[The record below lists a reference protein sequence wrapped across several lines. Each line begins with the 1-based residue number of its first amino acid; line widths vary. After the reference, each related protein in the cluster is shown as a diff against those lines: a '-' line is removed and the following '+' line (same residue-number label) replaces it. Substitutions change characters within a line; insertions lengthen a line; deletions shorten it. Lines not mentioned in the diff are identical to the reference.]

1 MISLILYW
9 KEIVLLSLVL
19 SLGSYAGFNKIKA
32 IGYDEAA
39 TKYELI
45 INEQKALIDTKLMNV
60 EKLANNLAVETKF
73 SNESLSRD
81 IKSIAKGFKGKTL
94 TVIKEGNCVPTPT
107 FSDSFTEINSRTNET
122 IKGLQK

>member
-9 KEIVLLSLVL
+9 KEVLLLSVVL
-19 SLGSYAGFNKIKA
+19 SLGSCVGYNKVKA

-39 TKYELI
+39 TKYQLVI
-45 INEQKALIDTKLMNV
+45 DKQKALIDTKLLNV
-60 EKLANNLAVETKF
+60 EKLALTLAVETKF
-73 SNESLSRD
+73 STESLSRD

-94 TVIKEGNCVPTPT
+94 TIVKDGNCVPTPT
-107 FSDSFTEINSRTNET
+107 FSDSFTEINLRTNET

>member
-9 KEIVLLSLVL
+9 KEILLLSVVL
-19 SLGSYAGFNKIKA
+19 SLGSCVGYNKVKA

-39 TKYELI
+39 TKYQLVI
-45 INEQKALIDTKLMNV
+45 DKQKALIDTKLLNV
-60 EKLANNLAVETKF
+60 EKLAFTLAAETKF
-73 SNESLSRD
+73 STESLSRD

-94 TVIKEGNCVPTPT
+94 TVVKDGNCVPTPT
-107 FSDSFTEINSRTNET
+107 FSDSFTQINLRTNES

>member
-9 KEIVLLSLVL
+9 KEILLLSVVL
-19 SLGSYAGFNKIKA
+19 SLGSCVGYNKVKA

-39 TKYELI
+39 TKYQLVI
-45 INEQKALIDTKLMNV
+45 DEQKALIDTKLLNV
-60 EKLANNLAVETKF
+60 EKLAFTLAAETKF
-73 SNESLSRD
+73 STESLSRD

-94 TVIKEGNCVPTPT
+94 TVVKDGNCVPTPT
-107 FSDSFTEINSRTNET
+107 FSDSFTQINLRTNES

>member
-9 KEIVLLSLVL
+9 KEILLLSVVL
-19 SLGSYAGFNKIKA
+19 SLGSCVGYNKVKA

-39 TKYELI
+39 TKYQLVI
-45 INEQKALIDTKLMNV
+45 DKQKALIDTKLLNV
-60 EKLANNLAVETKF
+60 EKLALTLAAETKF
-73 SNESLSRD
+73 STESLSRD

-94 TVIKEGNCVPTPT
+94 TVVKDGNCVPTPT
-107 FSDSFTEINSRTNET
+107 FSDSFTQINLRTNES